1 MCSLFDP
8 ILYYCVIQQL
18 IALIYFLAMT
28 WFCSVTTCSLST
40 DSACFW
46 PDHLFSLLFSLSH
59 RLLLFSSFSFLFPS
73 HFVFLVSDFLFHFFF
88 SSLRFCE
95 SSVSHRPKLNNL
107 FFILL
112 TVTLRVRD
120 LEAYT
125 CFFHLLSLLF
135 TCMFSFR
142 HVIFHC

>member
-1 MCSLFDP
+1 MKQHDVKRRVCVCVTFFQCMRNWIKEDIYYFIKNSFVSLKKT
-8 ILYYCVIQQL
+8 Y
-18 IALIYFLAMT
+18 
-28 WFCSVTTCSLST
+28 
-40 DSACFW
+40 
-46 PDHLFSLLFSLSH
+46 LFQEEILFSLSH